1 MYHEPMEHLP
11 MKMTTSHKNILI
23 LGGGDGY
30 IAKEV
35 FITQAGSPYYATKAF
50 YYIDKTLRAE
60 NFKTLPMQNQVL
72 TLGQWGW
79 ILAKKQA
86 VQSKEVTKLKFTNI
100 NLKWLTEKTTSQ
112 LVAFGKPLADTT
124 GIKINTIFPP
134 KLYSY

>member
-1 MYHEPMEHLP
+1 MA
-11 MKMTTSHKNILI
+11 TDILQ
-23 LGGGDGY
+23 
-30 IAKEV
+30 KKF
-35 FITQAGSPYYATKAF
+35 FIIQAGRPYCATKAF
-50 YYIDKTLRAE
+50 YCIDKTLRGA